1 MKRDPF
7 ILTTIYALV
16 IYALGVTS
24 IFLDAPMTV
33 SLVIFTLGLVLTI
46 VIWETK
52 ATYDSKRKSIM
63 HQNGGEK
70 DVSH

>member
-7 ILTTIYALV
+7 IRTTIYALA

-24 IFLDAPMTV
+24 IFMDAPMTV

-52 ATYDSKRKSIM
+52 ATYNSRHKNIM
-63 HQNGGEK
+63 HQNGDEK